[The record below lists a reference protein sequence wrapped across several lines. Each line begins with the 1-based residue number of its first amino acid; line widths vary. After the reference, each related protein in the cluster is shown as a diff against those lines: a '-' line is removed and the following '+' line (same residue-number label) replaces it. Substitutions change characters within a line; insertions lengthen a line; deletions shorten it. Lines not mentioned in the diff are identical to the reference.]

1 MNNINDKVNNFLQ
14 NISNISYTNKDF
26 RSIYPE
32 LLDLVKVL
40 TDKWDPSISN
50 ESDPGDILLKLNALI
65 ADKNNYNIDKNIL
78 EAFPLSVTQ
87 TGNAR
92 KIYNLLAYK
101 MKWYHS
107 ATTEISFTNLSG
119 KGTLKSKDS
128 NILNQFDTITDDS
141 GEVVYTLLGDLTQL
155 EKNSTQSIEAIEGNN
170 YEYELNGNTTITF
183 NNLDTDLRL
192 FFNESRIA
200 ENGIFI
206 RNVRNGTPAGDF
218 WTKVD
223 NIASYSAEKT
233 DDRKVYEFGVLPNSD
248 TCYIQFPEDVSS
260 LIGDGLNIRYI
271 ISSGVKGNIKPFTL
285 NTPSSTLKLQLSST
299 DTQNG
304 DTQDSTSDIL
314 DYLSI
319 TNPDASTGGAD
330 PEGLNEAYKNYKKT
344 AGTFDTLV
352 TCRDYQN
359 WLYLNEPDIISNL
372 VVSDR
377 TNDIGSKYL
386 QTIQNGK
393 PYKKF
398 LGASYKDEK
407 ENTQSMN
414 AFNICIYPLKA
425 SQSIYDK
432 ATFNTTFTPD
442 NSLVGELQTAE
453 FEDISSIQHDYIA
466 NYGTT
471 YLFKNKLPIKCKIIT
486 YNKVTSTEGKD
497 IIKNIWSKLYT
508 TYNGREVEFGYSLDY
523 NDLVNTIE
531 SADSRIKTA
540 VLDLTNYTTVG
551 IDRKG
556 EETHSLDITNLVS
569 NMVLSGNVQLC
580 KIDDSFNR
588 DFYQKT
594 SRVVDN
600 IEKITTEFK
609 IPKSTTSGTLTLL
622 DNQNIQLICPSYKED
637 TVYGLGVKFTIN
649 TSNQVNSLKGNQ
661 IYEIGKD
668 ITSIS
673 FTWTDSNNDT
683 QTKSLTSGKIRA
695 NKELKLT
702 NNSHN
707 LISGETLSVIE
718 EVSVS
723 LNSAAIGNKL
733 CYWIT
738 NTKNSNNDSVLFTAN
753 STERV
758 LDINEY
764 FLYTNTD
771 LSGLVIMGSGTKITR
786 SEESKDEI
794 AVPSIDISS
803 VMEQGTKGVDINS
816 WVNSSN
822 IAATVTVQEMELVS
836 FGKGSKYA
844 LTNLGSDLNNNWH
857 SLTGEESITID
868 DTKYDS
874 SKGYSVRTR
883 LNLVASKNKPQT
895 LNNNET
901 VILKSTAGE
910 ITTIP
915 NPTEPLAI
923 KTLTFN
929 TPINL
934 QGGEDLDVGLLND
947 AGNIEYTL
955 SCYYY
960 TKDTT
965 ESNPKRGDNGL
976 ITLDNSAGTTSKDY
990 ELSCSIKYGSSVQ
1003 DSNPIQYSNFI
1014 QYSTIIPLYYE
1025 KGTNSNGTTI
1035 TITNNI
1041 LLLNSGETGYTGPV
1055 KLSSRGNY
1063 FISIKDASKISFS
1076 LGVGDKLSIGTFTK
1090 FDGFNKDEIG
1100 IPEPSTGDNPYD
1112 LILNE
1117 VNSPAYSD
1125 INRTIDEKEI
1135 KGEGQFN
1142 WSYAVPEENK
1152 VLNPSSPDAF
1162 WDKNHIY
1169 NRFTI
1174 PQIDVDNSL
1183 IEIASISKA

>member
-92 KIYNLLAYK
+92 KIYDLLAYK

-119 KGTLKSKDS
+119 KGTLKSSDG

-170 YEYELNGNTTITF
+170 YEYELNGNTTINF

-206 RNVRNGTPAGDF
+206 RNVQNGTPVRDF

-248 TCYIQFPEDVSS
+248 TCYIQFPEDISS

-271 ISSGVKGNIKPFTL
+271 VSSGIKGNIKPFTL

-299 DTQNG
+299 DTQNR

-386 QTIQNGK
+386 QTIQNGE

-453 FEDISSIQHDYIA
+453 FEDVSSIQHDYIA
-466 NYGTT
+466 NYDTT
-471 YLFKNKLPIKCKIIT
+471 YLFKNKLHIKCKIIT
-486 YNKVTSTEGKD
+486 YNKVTTTEGKD

-523 NDLVNTIE
+523 NDLVATIE

-540 VLDLTNYTTVG
+540 VLDLTNYTTVS
-551 IDRKG
+551 IDSKG
-556 EETHSLDITNLVS
+556 KESNSLDITNLVS

-588 DFYQKT
+588 DFYQQNSGDVKNIKT
-594 SRVVDN
+594 
-600 IEKITTEFK
+600 ITTEFT
-609 IPKSTTSGTLTLL
+609 IPKNTTSSGTLL

-637 TVYGLGVKFTIN
+637 TVYGLGVKFTLN
-649 TSNQVNSLKGNQ
+649 TSNQINPLKGNQ
-661 IYEIGKD
+661 IYEVGEGKD

-673 FTWTDSNNDT
+673 FTWTDSNNST
-683 QTKSLTSGKIRA
+683 QNKSLTSGKIRV
-695 NKELKLT
+695 NKDLTLKED
-702 NNSHN
+702 NSHN

-723 LNSAAIGNKL
+723 LNSADIGNKL

-738 NTKNSNNDSVLFTAN
+738 NTKNSDNKSVLFTAN

-803 VMEQGTKGVDINS
+803 VMEQGTRGVDINY
-816 WVNSSN
+816 WINSSN

-836 FGKGSKYA
+836 FGKGSEYA
-844 LTNLGSDLNNNWH
+844 LTKLGSDLNNNWH

-868 DTKYDS
+868 GTTYDS

-883 LNLVASKNKPQT
+883 LNLVASKNKSQTLGVNEKVILYKKDVKYTEGNPAPQITSGQT
-895 LNNNET
+895 LN
-901 VILKSTAGE
+901 
-910 ITTIP
+910 
-915 NPTEPLAI
+915 
-923 KTLTFN
+923 FN

-960 TKDTT
+960 TKDTN
-965 ESNPKRGDNGL
+965 ENNPKRGDNGL
-976 ITLDNSAGTTSKDY
+976 ITLEGTTT
-990 ELSCSIKYGSSVQ
+990 LSCDIKGSTSIE
-1003 DSNPIQYSNFI
+1003 N
-1014 QYSTIIPLYYE
+1014 STIIPLYYE
-1025 KGTNSNGTTI
+1025 GDGTVSIETNDEVKNDLMILNTNS
-1035 TITNNI
+1035 
-1041 LLLNSGETGYTGPV
+1041 GYTNQV
-1055 KLSSRGNY
+1055 QISSKGNY
-1063 FISIKDASKISFS
+1063 FISVLNANS
-1076 LGVGDKLSIGTFTK
+1076 LTFTFGTGNLSIGTFTK
-1090 FDGFNKDEIG
+1090 FNGFNKDEIG
-1100 IPEPSTGDNPYD
+1100 IPEPTSKTNPYST
-1112 LILNE
+1112 ILSS
-1117 VNSPAYSD
+1117 VNSTEYSD
-1125 INRTIDEKEI
+1125 IEGK
-1135 KGEGQFN
+1135 KGQFN
-1142 WSYAVPEENK
+1142 WSYVVPEENK

>member
-87 TGNAR
+87 IGNAR
-92 KIYNLLAYK
+92 KIYDLLAYK

-119 KGTLKSKDS
+119 KGTLESKDS

-206 RNVRNGTPAGDF
+206 RNVQNGTPVGDF

-248 TCYIQFPEDVSS
+248 TCYIQFPEDISS
-260 LIGDGLNIRYI
+260 LIGDGLSIRYI
-271 ISSGVKGNIKPFTL
+271 ISSGIKGNIKPFTL

-359 WLYLNEPDIISNL
+359 WLYLNEPDVISNL

-386 QTIQNGK
+386 QTIQNGE

-432 ATFNTTFTPD
+432 DTFNTTFTPD

-453 FEDISSIQHDYIA
+453 FEDVSSIQHDYIA
-466 NYGTT
+466 NYGTP

-486 YNKVTSTEGKD
+486 YNKVTTTEGKD

-508 TYNGREVEFGYSLDY
+508 TYNGREVEFGCSLDY
-523 NDLVNTIE
+523 NDLVATIE

-540 VLDLTNYTTVG
+540 VLDLTNYTTVS
-551 IDRKG
+551 IDSKG
-556 EETHSLDITNLVS
+556 EESNSLDTANLVS

-588 DFYQKT
+588 DFYQGNST
-594 SRVVDN
+594 VVDN

-609 IPKSTTSGTLTLL
+609 IPKGTTSGTLL

-649 TSNQVNSLKGNQ
+649 TSNQINPLKGNQ
-661 IYEIGKD
+661 IYEVGEGKD

-673 FTWTDSNNDT
+673 FTWTDSNNST
-683 QTKSLTSGKIRA
+683 QNKSLTSGKIRV
-695 NKELKLT
+695 NKDLTLKED
-702 NNSHN
+702 NSHN

-723 LNSAAIGNKL
+723 LNSADIGNKL

-738 NTKNSNNDSVLFTAN
+738 NTKNSNNESVLFTAD

-786 SEESKDEI
+786 SEESKKEI
-794 AVPSIDISS
+794 AVRSIDISS

-816 WVNSSN
+816 WVNSSD
-822 IAATVTVQEMELVS
+822 IAETLTVQEMELVS
-836 FGKGSKYA
+836 FGKGSKYSLDIA
-844 LTNLGSDLNNNWH
+844 IPTDTESPNLNNDWY
-857 SLTGEESITID
+857 SLKTGESITID
-868 DTKYDS
+868 GTEYNN

-883 LNLVASKNKPQT
+883 LNLVASKNKSQT
-895 LNNNET
+895 LGENET

-915 NPTEPLAI
+915 NPTEPLDI

-934 QGGEDLDVGLLND
+934 QGGVNLDVGLLND

-960 TKDTT
+960 TKDTN
-965 ESNPKRGDNGL
+965 EGKEGFPKRGDNGL
-976 ITLDNSAGTTSKDY
+976 ITLDNSADTGTKTY
-990 ELSCSIKYGSSVQ
+990 TLSCSISIKENGYIQ
-1003 DSNPIQYSNFI
+1003 D
-1014 QYSTIIPLYYE
+1014 STIIPLYYE
-1025 KGTNSNGTTI
+1025 KGINSNGTTI
-1035 TITNNI
+1035 TIANNI
-1041 LLLNSGETGYTGPV
+1041 LLLNSGKTGYTSPV
-1055 KLSSRGNY
+1055 ELSSRGNY
-1063 FISIKDASKISFS
+1063 FISIKDTSNIVFS
-1076 LGVGDKLSIGTFTK
+1076 LGAGDKLSIGTFTK
-1090 FDGFNKDEIG
+1090 FNGFNKDEIN
-1100 IPEPSTGDNPYD
+1100 IPEPSDKNPYND
-1112 LILNE
+1112 ILNSI
-1117 VNSPAYSD
+1117 NNPIYSD
-1125 INRTIDEKEI
+1125 TDRTIGEKDI
-1135 KGEGQFN
+1135 KGVGQFN
-1142 WSYAVPEENK
+1142 WSYVVPEENK

>member
-92 KIYNLLAYK
+92 KIYDLLAYK

-119 KGTLKSKDS
+119 KGTLESKDS

-206 RNVRNGTPAGDF
+206 RNVQNGTPVGDF

-248 TCYIQFPEDVSS
+248 TCYIQFPEDISS

-386 QTIQNGK
+386 QTIQNGE

-453 FEDISSIQHDYIA
+453 FEDVSSIQHDYIA
-466 NYGTT
+466 NYDTT

-523 NDLVNTIE
+523 NDLVATIE

-540 VLDLTNYTTVG
+540 VLDLTNYTTVS
-551 IDRKG
+551 IDSKG
-556 EETHSLDITNLVS
+556 EESNSLDITNLVS

-588 DFYQKT
+588 DFYQGD
-594 SRVVDN
+594 SSVVDN

-609 IPKSTTSGTLTLL
+609 IPKGTTSGTLL

-649 TSNQVNSLKGNQ
+649 TSNQINPLKGNQ
-661 IYEIGKD
+661 IYEVGEGKD

-673 FTWTDSNNDT
+673 FTWTDSNNST
-683 QTKSLTSGKIRA
+683 QNKSLTSGKIRV
-695 NKELKLT
+695 NKDLTLKED
-702 NNSHN
+702 NSHN

-723 LNSAAIGNKL
+723 LNSADIGNKL

-738 NTKNSNNDSVLFTAN
+738 NTKNSNNESVLFTAD

-786 SEESKDEI
+786 SGTGEGEI
-794 AVPSIDISS
+794 AVRSIDISS

-822 IAATVTVQEMELVS
+822 IAETLTIQEMELAS
-836 FGKGSKYA
+836 FGKGSEYT
-844 LTNLGSDLNNNWH
+844 LTKLGSDLNNNWH

-868 DTKYDS
+868 GTEYNN

-895 LNNNET
+895 LNDNET
-901 VILKSTAGE
+901 VTLYEKDKTY
-910 ITTIP
+910 
-915 NPTEPLAI
+915 TEKDPAPQI
-923 KTLTFN
+923 ISGQTLTFN

-934 QGGEDLDVGLLND
+934 QGGVNLDVGLLND

-960 TKDTT
+960 TKDTNGN
-965 ESNPKRGDNGL
+965 NPKRGDNGL
-976 ITLDNSAGTTSKDY
+976 ITLEGTTT
-990 ELSCSIKYGSSVQ
+990 LSCDIKDSTSIE
-1003 DSNPIQYSNFI
+1003 N
-1014 QYSTIIPLYYE
+1014 STIIPLYYE
-1025 KGTNSNGTTI
+1025 GDGTVSI
-1035 TITNNI
+1035 ETNDEVKNDLMILNI
-1041 LLLNSGETGYTGPV
+1041 NSGYTNQV
-1055 KLSSRGNY
+1055 QISSKGNY
-1063 FISIKDASKISFS
+1063 FISVLNANS
-1076 LGVGDKLSIGTFTK
+1076 LTFTFDTGKLSIGTFTK
-1090 FDGFNKDEIG
+1090 FNGFNKDEIG
-1100 IPEPSTGDNPYD
+1100 ISEPTSGTSPYNTV
-1112 LILNE
+1112 LSN
-1117 VNSPAYSD
+1117 VNSTEYSD
-1125 INRTIDEKEI
+1125 IEGK
-1135 KGEGQFN
+1135 KGQFN
-1142 WSYAVPEENK
+1142 WSYVVPEENK

>member
-92 KIYNLLAYK
+92 KIYDLLAYK

-119 KGTLKSKDS
+119 KGTLKSSDG

-206 RNVRNGTPAGDF
+206 RNVQNGTPVGDF

-248 TCYIQFPEDVSS
+248 TCYIQFPEDISS

-386 QTIQNGK
+386 QTIQNGE

-407 ENTQSMN
+407 GDAQSMN

-432 ATFNTTFTPD
+432 ATYNNTFTPD
-442 NSLVGELQTAE
+442 NSLVGELQTSE

-523 NDLVNTIE
+523 NDLVATIE

-551 IDRKG
+551 IDSKG
-556 EETHSLDITNLVS
+556 VETDFLDRTEDITNLVS

-588 DFYQKT
+588 DFYQQNSGDVKNIKT
-594 SRVVDN
+594 
-600 IEKITTEFK
+600 ITTEFK
-609 IPKSTTSGTLTLL
+609 IPKGTTSDTLTLQA
-622 DNQNIQLICPSYKED
+622 NQNIQLICPSYKED
-637 TVYGLGVKFTIN
+637 TVYGLGVKFTIT
-649 TSNQVNSLKGNQ
+649 TSQTISSLKGNQ

-695 NKELKLT
+695 NKELNLT

-822 IAATVTVQEMELVS
+822 IAEILTIQEMELVS
-836 FGKGSKYA
+836 FGKGSKYT

-976 ITLDNSAGTTSKDY
+976 ITLDNSAGTGTKVY
-990 ELSCSIKYGSSVQ
+990 TLSCSISIKENGYIQ
-1003 DSNPIQYSNFI
+1003 D
-1014 QYSTIIPLYYE
+1014 STIIPLYYE
-1025 KGTNSNGTTI
+1025 KGTNSSGTTI
-1035 TITNNI
+1035 AITNNI

-1055 KLSSRGNY
+1055 ELSSKGNY
-1063 FISIKDASKISFS
+1063 FISIKNASNIVFS
-1076 LGVGDKLSIGTFTK
+1076 LGAGDKLSIGTFTK
-1090 FDGFNKDEIG
+1090 FNGFNTDEIG
-1100 IPEPSTGDNPYD
+1100 ISEPTSGTNPYST
-1112 LILNE
+1112 ILSTI
-1117 VNSPAYSD
+1117 NSTEYSD
-1125 INRTIDEKEI
+1125 IEGK
-1135 KGEGQFN
+1135 KGQFN
-1142 WSYAVPEENK
+1142 WSYVVPEENK